1 MTRPLRLLLV
11 EDSEADSELIAAEL
25 RRAGFAAVVQRV
37 DTETE
42 LRDALAVGSWEL
54 VLCDHALPSFS
65 SAEAQRVI
73 RSSGVDVP
81 FVILSGTIGEEAA
94 VEALRAGARDVVL
107 KTNLARLGPV
117 VERELREAEN
127 RRHQA
132 HLEHERAE
140 LQTQLVGLNEQL
152 RTSEEHYRLL
162 FEQNPQ
168 PMLVYD
174 RRTFA
179 IITVNDE
186 LVVRYGYARQELLS
200 MTIQDLWAPEHTQA
214 PLRFTASDPA
224 QAPPEPTGSIEG
236 DERRHR
242 YKNGTIVDVEIA
254 GASLTLGERK
264 CQIALYHNVTERHK
278 TLAALASARD
288 QAVEASNMKSAFLAN
303 MSHEIRTPM
312 NGVIGMNQLLLDS
325 ELTAEQRS
333 HAELA
338 ARASEQMM
346 IVINDILD
354 VSKIEAGQ
362 LELEVT
368 DFVLHETIE
377 QACAVVRLQ
386 ANAKGIKLG
395 LQIDPDLPRTVRG
408 DAGRLR
414 QVLLNLLVNAVKFTA
429 AGTVMVRVH
438 ATPGRGD
445 ATTVRCEITDTGIGI
460 DAQILDR
467 MFDLFTQ
474 ADTSA
479 TRNYGGTGLGLAIA
493 RELINLMGGT
503 IGADSEPG
511 RGSTFWF
518 ELDLSPPIGSSA
530 IPLSPRRETDSAR
543 LPGATAPL
551 VLVAEDNPMN
561 QIVAVRALERCGY
574 RAQVVSDGHQ
584 ALQALATRRYAAV
597 LMDCQMP
604 EMDGYEATKQL
615 RRNEGNDWHT
625 PVIAMTAHAMKHDRE
640 KCLSAGMD
648 DYISKPMRRQVFVE
662 TLRRWIRD
670 DSTVED
676 PPTADRPRPAGAGER
691 EPGCTTIGDRG

>member
-1 MTRPLRLLLV
+1 MTRSLRLLLV
-11 EDSEADSELIAAEL
+11 EDSEADSELISAEL
-25 RRAGFAAVVQRV
+25 RRSGFDAVVERV
-37 DTETE
+37 DSETG
-42 LRDALAVGSWEL
+42 LRDALAMGSWEL
-54 VLCDHALPSFS
+54 VLCDHVLPSFS
-65 SAEAQRVI
+65 SAEAQRI
-73 RSSGVDVP
+73 ARESGVDVP

-140 LQTQLVGLNEQL
+140 LQTQLIALNEQL
-152 RTSEEHYRLL
+152 LTSEEHYRLL

-186 LVVRYGYARQELLS
+186 LVVRYGYGREELLS
-200 MTIQDLWAPEHTQA
+200 MTIRDLWAP
-214 PLRFTASDPA
+214 
-224 QAPPEPTGSIEG
+224 GSIAG

-242 YKNGTIVDVEIA
+242 YRDGTIVDVEIA
-254 GASLTLGERK
+254 GASLTLGDRA
-264 CQIALYHNVTERHK
+264 CQIALYHNVTERQK
-278 TLAALASARD
+278 TLAALARARD
-288 QAVEASNMKSAFLAN
+288 EAVEASNMKSAFLAN

-325 ELTAEQRS
+325 DLTPEQRS

-354 VSKIEAGQ
+354 VSKIEAGL
-362 LELEVT
+362 LELDVT

-377 QACAVVRLQ
+377 QACAVVGLE
-386 ANAKGIKLG
+386 ANAKGIKLRVR
-395 LQIDPDLPRTVRG
+395 IDPDVPRAVRG

-429 AGTVMVRVH
+429 AGAVMVRVH
-438 ATPGRGD
+438 ATHGRGN
-445 ATTVRCEITDTGIGI
+445 ATTIRCEVTDTGIGI
-460 DAQILDR
+460 DAQVLDR

-479 TRNYGGTGLGLAIA
+479 TRKYGGTGLGLAIA
-493 RELINLMGGT
+493 RELIDLMGGT
-503 IGADSEPG
+503 IGAQSEPG

-518 ELDLSPPIGSSA
+518 ELDLSPPLGSSPT
-530 IPLSPRRETDSAR
+530 PLSPGEETVSAR
-543 LPGATAPL
+543 PLGATAPL
-551 VLVAEDNPMN
+551 VLVAEDTPMN

-584 ALQALATRRYAAV
+584 ALQALSARRYAAV

-604 EMDGYEATKQL
+604 EMDGYEATMQL
-615 RRNEGNDWHT
+615 RRDEGNDRHT
-625 PVIAMTAHAMKHDRE
+625 PVIAMTAHAMKHDRA
-640 KCLSAGMD
+640 KCLAAGMD
-648 DYISKPMRRQVFVE
+648 DYISKPMRRQTLVD

-670 DSTVED
+670 DTD
-676 PPTADRPRPAGAGER
+676 L
-691 EPGCTTIGDRG
+691 